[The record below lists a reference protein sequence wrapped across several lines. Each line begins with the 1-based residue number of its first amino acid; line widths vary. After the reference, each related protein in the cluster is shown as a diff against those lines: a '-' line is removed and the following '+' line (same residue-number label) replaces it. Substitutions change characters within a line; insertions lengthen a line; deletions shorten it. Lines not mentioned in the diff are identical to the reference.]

1 MNAKATPIGGNQSL
15 LVRSQK
21 WLMSNPE
28 LLDVKQA
35 LSAIVAKVSKGAIAN
50 DDDSRD
56 TYDALTEHFVDGG
69 GDLSDLPSFPEIPI
83 SDGLESKLATVG
95 PAGLDYGN
103 LYPDQVTVAP
113 LSQEEKR
120 SRLQELRSTLV
131 RPGGFR

>member
-1 MNAKATPIGGNQSL
+1 MNAKASPIGGTQSL

-69 GDLSDLPSFPEIPI
+69 GDLSDLPPTLKFRSVTAWKLSWQLLVQQGLIMGTCTPI
-83 SDGLESKLATVG
+83 
-95 PAGLDYGN
+95 
-103 LYPDQVTVAP
+103 
-113 LSQEEKR
+113 R
-120 SRLQELRSTLV
+120 
-131 RPGGFR
+131 